1 MGGRSLNE
9 IRAELERVMA
19 EQIESLSQQTFLGL
33 TDEQVMQEK
42 ERLQRIRE
50 ISAEFLEALKKS
62 VTEE

>member
-1 MGGRSLNE
+1 MGGRSLDE
-9 IRAELERVMA
+9 IRAELEQVMA